1 MVGGNAGGT
10 DIGVAPGARWIAVKI
25 FDDNGDAQ
33 YSDIHDGFQWLLNN
47 AAPPDVVNNSWG
59 FPDNAGECLTIS
71 QFQQDIVALKAAG
84 IGVVFSA
91 GNTEINESPANYPE
105 SIAVGAVDQ
114 TQTVPSFS
122 ARGPSACDGTVFPE
136 LVAPGVNVLTT
147 DLTFNGTDPDSY
159 ASATGTSIAGKENL
173 QVKNLSGGEQQ
184 RVVIARALIND
195 PAVIIADEPTAHL
208 DKKLAAEFMDILAA
222 LCNEGRTVI
231 IATHDPFVHEHSLV
245 TNTIAM
251 RDGRLEKE
259 N

>member
-1 MVGGNAGGT
+1 MIALHEISVEIARGGITVIKGPSGSGKTSLLSAIGCMSRPTEGSIFIAG
-10 DIGVAPGARWIAVKI
+10 K
-25 FDDNGDAQ
+25 
-33 YSDIHDGFQWLLNN
+33 
-47 AAPPDVVNNSWG
+47 DVVKLPERFLTGMRRKMFG
-59 FPDNAGECLTIS
+59 FI
-71 QFQQDIVALKAAG
+71 FQQFHLIRNLSVIENILLPLYPTDMMPAEMKKQAL
-84 IGVVFSA
+84 
-91 GNTEINESPANYPE
+91 
-105 SIAVGAVDQ
+105 AVL
-114 TQTVPSFS
+114 
-122 ARGPSACDGTVFPE
+122 RK
-136 LVAPGVNVLTT
+136 L
-147 DLTFNGTDPDSY
+147 
-159 ASATGTSIAGKENL
+159 SIAGKENL

-184 RVVIARALIND
+184 RVAIARALIND